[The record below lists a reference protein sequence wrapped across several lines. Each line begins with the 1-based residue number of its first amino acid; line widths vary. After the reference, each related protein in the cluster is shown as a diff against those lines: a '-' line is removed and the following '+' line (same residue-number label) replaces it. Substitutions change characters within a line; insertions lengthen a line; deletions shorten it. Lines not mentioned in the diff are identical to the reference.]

1 MKRKYFIY
9 WFVYCMGLVNYTS
22 YLRHNT
28 AYLWNIASIF
38 TVILAKIACS
48 RLSVITIA
56 PMNIASVF
64 NNQSQFCLSVFSVC
78 FCYQRCRC
86 STFIYGLFWNHNA
99 LIMQH
104 FRTNASL
111 KAIPGSKSYIN
122 TVFTHYHI
130 KIFHLLGIYQT
141 KLLIPFTIRFRFL
154 NDLTKHLVNFKKK
167 DIAGWSKSKARCRWY
182 GLELWAEILFLE
194 SV

>member
-9 WFVYCMGLVNYTS
+9 WFVYCMGLVSYTS

-38 TVILAKIACS
+38 TVILAKIECS

-99 LIMQH
+99 FKLQY
-104 FRTNASL
+104 FRTYPGLKGHPRQRAYAIKLNMGTQGVEELFFVNNKSL
-111 KAIPGSKSYIN
+111 E
-122 TVFTHYHI
+122 
-130 KIFHLLGIYQT
+130 
-141 KLLIPFTIRFRFL
+141 
-154 NDLTKHLVNFKKK
+154 LVNN
-167 DIAGWSKSKARCRWY
+167 AVTNLVR
-182 GLELWAEILFLE
+182 
-194 SV
+194 